1 MRILGLDYGTKRV
14 GVAISDELG
23 LTAQGIATIA
33 VRNRRQLI
41 GEIERIVRAR
51 TVEAIVLGYP
61 LRLDNSEGIQ
71 CEKVK
76 SFARSLSMR
85 LSVPVVLHDET
96 LTTKDA
102 EEILRNG
109 GIRGKRRKEA
119 VDKLA
124 AALILQSYLDA
135 ARRRDH
141 AVSPRP
147 TSPHEDSAFTQEQ

>member
-23 LTAQGIATIA
+23 LTAQGIATIT

-41 GEIERIVRAR
+41 NEIESIVHIRG
-51 TVEAIVLGYP
+51 VETIVLGYP

-76 SFARSLSMR
+76 AFARSLSAC
-85 LSVPVVLHDET
+85 LAVPVILHDEA
-96 LTTKDA
+96 LTTKEA
-102 EEILRNG
+102 EDILRNG
-109 GIRGKRRKEA
+109 GMRWRRRKEA

-124 AALILQSYLDA
+124 ACLILQSYLDA
-135 ARRRDH
+135 QWRRNHVDAPH
-141 AVSPRP
+141 PLTPQEDVDLVHSP
-147 TSPHEDSAFTQEQ
+147 

>member
-1 MRILGLDYGTKRV
+1 MRILGLDYGAKRV

-33 VRNRRQLI
+33 VRSRKQLL
-41 GEIERIVRAR
+41 GEVEIIVRSR
-51 TVEAIVLGYP
+51 GVETIVIGYP

-76 SFARSLSMR
+76 AFARSLSAS
-85 LSVPVVLHDET
+85 LAVPVVLHDET
-96 LTTKDA
+96 LTTKEA
-102 EEILRNG
+102 EEILHSSGMRW
-109 GIRGKRRKEA
+109 KRRKEA

-124 AALILQSYLDA
+124 ACLILQSYLDA

-141 AVSPRP
+141 GDTTVPF
-147 TSPHEDSAFTQEQ
+147 TPHTDGTRAHKS